1 QVLLNFENTP
11 GMRLDIPGVRVRP
24 HPVDVGV
31 AKFDLSFSVGETYT
45 EDGRPAGIGGL
56 LTYCGDLYD
65 RSTAREVSAGFAR
78 LLESVAADPAQRV
91 GALDLL

>member
-1 QVLLNFENTP
+1 
-11 GMRLDIPGVRVRP
+11 M
-24 HPVDVGV
+24 

-91 GALDLL
+91 GALDLLGEEGRRRVLALGVGEVREEAAPTFVER